1 MPAGSRTLSAD
12 TRRRSPGSASRIRS
26 ARRRTQWSGS
36 RSSSSTEG
44 KRVSVGR
51 CSRKPWRSSSSFH
64 RGRSLPGR
72 SPRAPVLRSSPG
84 DIRRSSRGLTERSS
98 WPGRSERRP
107 RLPEGERFEGVG
119 AMEFCESV
127 LRRARP
133 LEDPPLVM
141 WAMIATAVARLAAGD
156 RSGAVALVRE
166 ALELTRGDVVVRAG
180 ELPQLVRLSVA
191 AGDLDLAERALEG
204 TDALA
209 LERYRLSLLSAR
221 AALTEGRGETKA
233 ALSRYE
239 DAAVAWARWGHVL
252 ELAHA
257 LFGAGRCLDKL
268 GRLGEARERFE
279 AAAAAFSRL
288 GAEPSLAEVRSA
300 MGQDALNPRPA

>member
-1 MPAGSRTLSAD
+1 MFREGLSFAE
-12 TRRRSPGSASRIRS
+12 TRGLREAVLALQDSMLTVLFEVGEWDEVLRLGGEVVAE
-26 ARRRTQWSGS
+26 ARRHGSGHDEAFANAD
-36 RSSSSTEG
+36 RAA
-44 KRVSVGR
+44 VLA
-51 CSRKPWRSSSSFH
+51 H
-64 RGRSLPGR
+64 RQ
-72 SPRAPVLRSSPG
+72 
-84 DIRRSSRGLTERSS
+84 
-98 WPGRSERRP
+98 
-107 RLPEGERFEGVG
+107 GVG

-300 MGQDALNPRPA
+300 MGQDALNPGPA